1 MSLFCTKI
9 DIKNATFVIGV
20 ATILVDQ
27 DCDNCGCSYDNC
39 GGVAAIVVDCD
50 NCGWCCDNC
59 EHCDNCDHPKNPKD
73 GGDDGGKRTAF

>member
-1 MSLFCTKI
+1 MPLFCTKI

-50 NCGWCCDNC
+50 NCGW
-59 EHCDNCDHPKNPKD
+59 
-73 GGDDGGKRTAF
+73 